1 MPPSLVTSRGEA
13 MIKAILGI
21 IVTIIAIPIAVLFLL
36 FDYTPNIPIE
46 DYVYLPIEQVIANEI
61 EASTDRLSNG
71 ELSIQLNQSTL
82 NQMVY
87 SVIVDEINPAYDP
100 ASGCEDDACQYIL
113 VEPINESESLAITG
127 MWVRLTDDVIS
138 FNVGLRLQGTVP
150 YQTRV
155 RFDFSVI
162 DSADELRITYDRLQV
177 GNIPLP
183 RFIVRPMINAVLS
196 DDAQTQFSTEFFT
209 ADIEQLEIVLD
220 KNLFVETQ
228 IDDPQLQ
235 LLAGLVLEEE
245 LVRLEVSG
253 ETETI
258 ELFFDVAK
266 LVTQKPIETYTPDA
280 EGFMMDL
287 MTQLLSRV
295 TLTLEGITLS
305 DPTLIVSETAVN
317 ELLAE
322 SLADF
327 DIAALLDQPV
337 IAGLITMQSPWVDL
351 EGTTMVINVPMTFA
365 TRTLRM
371 EIVFGSVPSTNGLEL
386 QLQQITFGQDDSEP
400 EAEYILI
407 DQSEAAQLL
416 SNFSFEN
423 ELIRYDQTRQRL
435 VVSTSYL
442 NQQFASSFEA
452 LSVDD
457 VRLVNGQLEI
467 DVALN
472 F

>member
-1 MPPSLVTSRGEA
+1 

-21 IVTIIAIPIAVLFLL
+21 ILTIIAIPIAVLFLL

-87 SVIVDEINPAYDP
+87 SVIVDDLNPSYDP

-183 RFIVRPMINAVLS
+183 RFIVRPIINAVLS
-196 DDAQTQFSTEFFT
+196 DDAQTQFSTDFFT
-209 ADIEQLEIVLD
+209 ADLEQLEIVLD

-235 LLAGLVLEEE
+235 LLAGIVLDEE
-245 LVRLEVSG
+245 LLRFNVSG
-253 ETETI
+253 ETETL
-258 ELFFDVAK
+258 ELFFDVEK
-266 LVTQKPIETYTPDA
+266 LVTNKPIETYTPDA

-287 MTQLLSRV
+287 VTQLLSRV

-305 DPTLIVSETAVN
+305 DPTLIVSETAMN

-322 SLADF
+322 SFAEF

-337 IAGLITMQSPWVDL
+337 IAELITMQSPWVDF

-371 EIVFGSVPSTNGLEL
+371 EIVFVSVSSTNGLEL
-386 QLQQITFGQDDSEP
+386 QLQQITMGQDDGES

-407 DQSEAAQLL
+407 DQTEAAQLL

-423 ELIRYDQTRQRL
+423 EFIRYDQTRQSL
-435 VVSTSYL
+435 LVSTTYL
-442 NQQFASSFEA
+442 NEQFAASFPA
-452 LSVDD
+452 ISVDD
-457 VRLVNGQLEI
+457 VRINNGQLEI

>member
-1 MPPSLVTSRGEA
+1 

-21 IVTIIAIPIAVLFLL
+21 ILTIIAIPIAVLFLL
-36 FDYTPNIPIE
+36 FDYTPNIPVE

-87 SVIVDEINPAYDP
+87 SVIVDEINPTYDP
-100 ASGCEDDACQYIL
+100 ASECEEDSCQYVL
-113 VEPINESESLAITG
+113 VETISESESLAITG
-127 MWVRLTDDVIS
+127 MWVRLTDNVIS
-138 FNVGLRLQGTVP
+138 LNVGLRLQGTIP
-150 YQTRV
+150 YQTRI
-155 RFDFSVI
+155 RFDFEVI

-183 RFIVRPMINAVLS
+183 RFLVRPIINAVLAE
-196 DDAQTQFSTEFFT
+196 DAQTQFSTEFFT
-209 ADIEQLEIVLD
+209 ADLEELEIVLD

-228 IDDPQLQ
+228 IEDPQLQ
-235 LLAGLVLEEE
+235 LLAGIVLDEE
-245 LVRLEVSG
+245 LLRFEVSG
-253 ETETI
+253 ETETL

-266 LVTQKPIETYTPDA
+266 LVTQKPVETYTPNA

-295 TLTLEGITLS
+295 TLSLEGISLS
-305 DPTLIVSETAVN
+305 DPTLVVSETAVN
-317 ELLAE
+317 ELLAD
-322 SLADF
+322 SFADF

-337 IAGLITMQSPWVDL
+337 LAGLISMQSPWVDL
-351 EGTTMVINVPMTFA
+351 TGSTMVINVPLTFA

-371 EIVFGSVPSTNGLEL
+371 EIVFVEIASDEGLEL
-386 QLQQITFGQDDSEP
+386 QLQQITFGQDEGESES
-400 EAEYILI
+400 EYILI
-407 DQSEAAQLL
+407 DQAEAAQLL
-416 SNFSFEN
+416 TNFSFEN
-423 ELIRYDQTRQRL
+423 ELIRYDQTRQSL
-435 VVSTSYL
+435 VLSTTYL
-442 NQQFASSFEA
+442 NQQFAATLAA

>member
-1 MPPSLVTSRGEA
+1 MPPSLVTLRGEV

-21 IVTIIAIPIAVLFLL
+21 ILTIIAIPIAVLFLL
-36 FDYTPNIPIE
+36 FDYTPNIPVE
-46 DYVYLPIEQVIANEI
+46 DYVYLPIEQVIADEI
-61 EASTDRLSNG
+61 EASAERLSNG

-87 SVIVDEINPAYDP
+87 SVIVDEINPSYDP
-100 ASGCEDDACQYIL
+100 ASGCEEDVCEYVL
-113 VEPINESESLAITG
+113 VEPIDDSQSLAITG
-127 MWVRLTDDVIS
+127 MWVRLTDNAIS
-138 FNVGLRLQGTVP
+138 LNVGLRLQGTIP
-150 YQTRV
+150 YQTRI
-155 RFDFSVI
+155 RFDFEVI

-183 RFIVRPMINAVLS
+183 RFLVRPIINAVLS
-196 DDAQTQFSTEFFT
+196 EDAQTQFSTDFFT

-228 IDDPQLQ
+228 IEDPQLQ
-235 LLAGLVLEEE
+235 LLAGIVLEEE
-245 LVRLEVSG
+245 LVRFEVSG

-266 LVTQKPIETYTPDA
+266 LVTEKPIESYTPNA

-287 MTQLLSRV
+287 MAQLLSRV
-295 TLTLEGITLS
+295 TLSLEGISLS
-305 DPTLIVSETAVN
+305 DPTLVVSETAVN
-317 ELLAE
+317 ELLADSFAE
-322 SLADF
+322 F

-337 IAGLITMQSPWVDL
+337 LAELISLQAPWVDL
-351 EGTTMVINVPMTFA
+351 EGSAMVINVPMTFA

-371 EIVFGSVPSTNGLEL
+371 EIVFTQISSSEGLEL
-386 QLQQITFGQDDSEP
+386 QLQQITFGQDAGEVES
-400 EAEYILI
+400 EYILI
-407 DQSEAAQLL
+407 DQAEAAQLL
-416 SNFSFEN
+416 TNFSFEN
-423 ELIRYDQTRQRL
+423 ELIRYDQTRQSL
-435 VVSTSYL
+435 VVSTTYL
-442 NQQFASSFEA
+442 NQQFASNFAA
-452 LSVDD
+452 LAVDD

>member
-1 MPPSLVTSRGEA
+1 

-21 IVTIIAIPIAVLFLL
+21 ILTIIAIPIAVLFLL
-36 FDYTPNIPIE
+36 FDYTPNIPVE

-87 SVIVDEINPAYDP
+87 SVIVDEINPTYDP
-100 ASGCEDDACQYIL
+100 ASECEEDSCQYIL
-113 VEPINESESLAITG
+113 VETISESESLAITG
-127 MWVRLTDDVIS
+127 MWVRLTDNVIS
-138 FNVGLRLQGTVP
+138 LNVGLRLQGTIP
-150 YQTRV
+150 YQTRI
-155 RFDFSVI
+155 RFDFEVI

-183 RFIVRPMINAVLS
+183 RFLVRPIINAVLAE
-196 DDAQTQFSTEFFT
+196 DAQTQFSTEFFT
-209 ADIEQLEIVLD
+209 ADLEELEIVLD

-228 IDDPQLQ
+228 IEDPQLQ
-235 LLAGLVLEEE
+235 LLAGIVLDEE
-245 LVRLEVSG
+245 LLRFEVSG
-253 ETETI
+253 ETETL

-266 LVTQKPIETYTPDA
+266 LVTQKPVETYTPNA

-295 TLTLEGITLS
+295 TLSLEGISLS
-305 DPTLIVSETAVN
+305 DPTLVVSETAVN
-317 ELLAE
+317 ELLAD
-322 SLADF
+322 SFADF

-337 IAGLITMQSPWVDL
+337 LAGLISMQSPWVDL
-351 EGTTMVINVPMTFA
+351 TGSTMVINVPLTFA

-371 EIVFGSVPSTNGLEL
+371 EIVFVEIASDEGLEL
-386 QLQQITFGQDDSEP
+386 QLQQITFGQDEGESES
-400 EAEYILI
+400 EYILI
-407 DQSEAAQLL
+407 DQAEAAQLL
-416 SNFSFEN
+416 TNFSFEN
-423 ELIRYDQTRQRL
+423 ELIRYDQTRQSL
-435 VVSTSYL
+435 VVSTIYL
-442 NQQFASSFEA
+442 NQQFAATLAA
-452 LSVDD
+452 LSVDA

>member
-36 FDYTPNIPIE
+36 FDYSPNIPIE